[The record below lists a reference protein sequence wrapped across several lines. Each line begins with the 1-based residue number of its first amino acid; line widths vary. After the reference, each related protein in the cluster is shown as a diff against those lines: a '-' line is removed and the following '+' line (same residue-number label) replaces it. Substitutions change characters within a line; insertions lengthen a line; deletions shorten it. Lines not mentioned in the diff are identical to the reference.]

1 MVPKYKHALIVGV
14 GSGLSASLARLLSG
28 QEGMKVTL
36 AARSIDD
43 LGDLCS
49 ETGATAKTCDV
60 LSETDVDALYGSFAD
75 DEPDVVIFNPSS
87 RVRGPITDIDREAV
101 KQTILTSA
109 YGGFLIAQGA
119 AQRMVPNGH
128 GAILFTG
135 ASASVKGY
143 VHSAS
148 FAMGKFGLRGLAQ
161 SMARELHPKGV
172 HIGHFIIDGGIR
184 NPNRP
189 ERIDAA
195 DSPDSMLDPDAI
207 ARSYRHFLHQDRSS
221 WAWELELRPW
231 VENF

>member
-1 MVPKYKHALIVGV
+1 MVPTYKHALIVGA
-14 GSGLSASLARLLSG
+14 GSGLSASLARLLSA
-28 QEGMKVTL
+28 EGMNVTL
-36 AARSIDD
+36 AARSVDD
-43 LGDLCS
+43 LGALCS
-49 ETGATAKTCDV
+49 ETGATAQTCDV
-60 LSETDVDALYGSFAD
+60 LSESDVDALYGSFAD

-87 RVRGPITDIDREAV
+87 RVRGPVTDIDREAV

-109 YGGFLIAQGA
+109 YGGFLIAQA
-119 AQRMVPNGH
+119 AAKRMVPKGH

-148 FAMGKFGLRGLAQ
+148 FAMGKFALRGLAN
-161 SMARELHPKGV
+161 SMARELHPQGV

-207 ARSYRHFLHQDRSS
+207 AGSYLHFLQQDRSS
-221 WAWELELRPW
+221 WAWEIELRPW